1 MAAGGDAEVP
11 VEDVP
16 QPPAILHDDR
26 IVVAQLR
33 FQLLVLLVG
42 HLQRPVLGGGVAGG
56 QKHQRKG
63 KDGYQQNYR
72 QGQSQSGQKVFF
84 HVFPHTAVKGNC
96 VETGSTQLHSQ
107 RRCQPMK

>member
-84 HVFPHTAVKGNC
+84 MFSSYRRERQLRGRPAPRNC
-96 VETGSTQLHSQ
+96 TLSGGVS
-107 RRCQPMK
+107 R